1 MKKNNSNTDQKTV
14 RFQLGS
20 MVIMNIGIPLLMI
33 VVVILVL
40 NIGIS
45 YVFYDFN
52 SKDVIDV
59 ATRLSHSEI
68 KSEEQIKTDYSG
80 YIVVYYDINKIRITE
95 EGYGTTSQKGISH
108 NLPDEYYKLVETQL
122 NGVKYLV
129 ATAVMEAP
137 YNGVA
142 KYVRVYIDYSSE
154 DNLKKQMLW
163 ICSLLITIV
172 FVLQSTVGFFAIKMQ
187 MKPLLKTLE
196 KNSRL
201 ISDVSHEFNTPL
213 AIINSNISSALASPD
228 SKVEDISESLA
239 KAKNEAQRLKR
250 MIKEL
255 LILSASDAK
264 KVILNKENINLSEL
278 ANEIAEPFMLMC
290 ELDEKE
296 FVSKIDEN
304 IYLYTDK
311 DKFRQIMIALLDN
324 AVKYTQQGDKVG
336 LTLCEREEKIVVSV
350 WDTGHGVPEDEMV
363 KIFDRFYRSDES
375 RNSKTGGTGLGLA
388 IVKEVAYNLGAKIYA
403 KNNNPTGFVVEVEF
417 SAKTNKTNK

>member
-1 MKKNNSNTDQKTV
+1 MKKNNGNPDQKTV
-14 RFQLGS
+14 RLQLGS
-20 MVIMNIGIPLLMI
+20 MAITNIVIPLLMI

-52 SKDVIDV
+52 SKEVIDV
-59 ATRLSHSEI
+59 ATRLAQSEI
-68 KSEEQIKTDYSG
+68 KSEQQIKTDYSG
-80 YIVVYYDINKIRITE
+80 YIVVYYDINKLRITE
-95 EGYGTTSQKGISH
+95 EGYGSTSQSGISY
-108 NLPDEYYKLVETQL
+108 NLPDEYYKLVETEL
-122 NGVKYLV
+122 NGSKYL
-129 ATAVMEAP
+129 ASTAVMESP
-137 YNGVA
+137 YNSVA
-142 KYVRVYIDYSSE
+142 KYVRVYIDHSRE
-154 DNLKKQMLW
+154 NNLKKQMLW
-163 ICSLLITIV
+163 ICSFMITIL
-172 FVLQSTVGFFAIKMQ
+172 FVLQSGVGILAIKTQ
-187 MKPLLKTLE
+187 MKPLIKTLE

-264 KVILNKENINLSEL
+264 KVLLNKEYINLSQL
-278 ANEIAEPFMLMC
+278 ALDIAEPFMLMC

-296 FVSKIDEN
+296 FVSEVADN
-304 IYLYTDK
+304 VYLNTDK

-324 AVKYTQQGDKVG
+324 AVKYTQQGEKVG
-336 LTLCEREEKIVVSV
+336 LSLSERDEKVVVSV

-403 KNNNPTGFVVEVEF
+403 KNNVPQGFVVEIEF
-417 SAKTNKTNK
+417 NTKSK